1 MSTQMISD
9 EMRSDTIAIRQKKY
23 NLYSGKLSL
32 SLSVGS
38 MVVGNLQFIRII
50 VMVAFVLCNQ
60 KINAQLKDRKN
71 ECHKYFPWKAK
82 WCTQL
87 QKKREHFKIEIY
99 SWNRLKYKRSALDT
113 LNMSKNCAS
122 R

>member
-9 EMRSDTIAIRQKKY
+9 KMRSDTIAIRQKKY
-23 NLYSGKLSL
+23 NVYSGKLSL

-50 VMVAFVLCNQ
+50 VMVAVVLCNQ

-71 ECHKYFPWKAK
+71 ECNNYFPWKAK

-87 QKKREHFKIEIY
+87 QKKREHFKIEIF